1 MVRIVAATAALLA
14 AAGLPGCATD
24 DRLAPTAAAP
34 SVAVGYG
41 TIERV
46 SMVRLDQARDAE
58 DGIVGGL
65 LGMAPAGGDLL
76 AYALDGSDRVDR
88 YLIRRED
95 GSTLGVTTEPRDLE
109 VGDCVAI
116 EQDRHPTLRRVA
128 VQYCEPETSVL
139 ADPRVAQQAR
149 RDAQVCQEAKEAL
162 LQARGGATTREDAA
176 IVQALCN
183 G

>member
-24 DRLAPTAAAP
+24 ERVAPSAAAP
-34 SVAVGYG
+34 GFAVAYG

-46 SMVRLDQARDAE
+46 AMVRLDQARDAE

-76 AYALDGSDRVDR
+76 AYAQDGSDRVDR

-95 GSTLGVTTEPRDLE
+95 GSTLTVTTEPRDLE

-116 EQDRHPTLRRVA
+116 EQDRHLTLRRVP
-128 VQYCEPETSVL
+128 VQYCEPETGVL

-149 RDAQVCQEAKEAL
+149 RAAQVCQEAKEAL
-162 LQARGGATTREDAA
+162 LQAQGGEAIRDDAA
-176 IVQALCN
+176 ILQALCN